1 MENDPAMQA
10 IVSLSILFLGSLLGS
25 AYAMRALGILN
36 RPEDRSGLFRVM
48 TRRMGSP
55 NPPAAI
61 PAIIFWALMNLGPAI
76 YLVHGNP
83 ETPAAAIGAFFM
95 VEAIWFASVAWDV
108 ARARVR
114 RGHSQDS
121 DRPV

>member
-1 MENDPAMQA
+1 MESDAATQA
-10 IVSLSILFLGSLLGS
+10 IVYLSIMFLGGLLGS

-55 NPPAAI
+55 KPPAAI
-61 PAIIFWALMNLGPAI
+61 PAITIWALANIGPAL
-76 YLVHGNP
+76 YLVHGNQK
-83 ETPAAAIGAFFM
+83 TPTPIYGAFF
-95 VEAIWFASVAWDV
+95 VFEAIWFASVLWDV

-114 RGHSQDS
+114 RS
-121 DRPV
+121 RP